1 MGSSIVRK
9 RRQPIRPQS
18 LSAIPHERKS
28 TRSRTDRRRALGEKI
43 PWTAGRVVGVGD
55 SSGGRTGGAGGTI
68 VRRLQGSLFLWA
80 QMVFGKA
87 TVTADMPLVAGSVL
101 AFSILTRVPLAA
113 ARRADA
119 ALAGSA
125 LAGSILTGASL
136 AGTVLT
142 RAVLAGTTAAMISG
156 LMGIGTV
163 EVGEEQ
169 PVND

>member
-28 TRSRTDRRRALGEKI
+28 TRSRTDRRGALGQKI
-43 PWTAGRVVGVGD
+43 PWTAGRVVGVGY

-68 VRRLQGSLFLWA
+68 VRRLQGSLFLRA

-87 TVTADMPLVAGSVL
+87 AVTADMPLVACSVL
-101 AFSILTRVPLAA
+101 AFPILARGPLAA
-113 ARRADA
+113 ARRADT

-125 LAGSILTGASL
+125 FTGSILAGASL
-136 AGTVLT
+136 TGTVLT

-169 PVND
+169 SVND

>member
-1 MGSSIVRK
+1 
-9 RRQPIRPQS
+9 
-18 LSAIPHERKS
+18 
-28 TRSRTDRRRALGEKI
+28 
-43 PWTAGRVVGVGD
+43 
-55 SSGGRTGGAGGTI
+55 
-68 VRRLQGSLFLWA
+68 
-80 QMVFGKA
+80 MVFGKA

-101 AFSILTRVPLAA
+101 AFSILTRVLAA